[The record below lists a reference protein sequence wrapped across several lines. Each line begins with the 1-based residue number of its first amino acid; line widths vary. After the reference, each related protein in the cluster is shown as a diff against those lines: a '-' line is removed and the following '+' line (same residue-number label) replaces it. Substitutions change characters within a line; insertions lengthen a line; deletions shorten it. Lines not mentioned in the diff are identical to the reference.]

1 MVNEVVAIRISKHL
15 KQLYSKSKNGKNGWL
30 KLEVIESETDVSRQ
44 TLSRILNGKANKL
57 YYRTAMNLA
66 DYIEKETQGK
76 VSADYLLTEAK
87 KNYRGADLRNADLSG
102 EDLEGAD
109 LTGADLRGAKL
120 FKTNLKYATLYRA
133 KLRGAELSYLE
144 LDHTDFCGAILDG
157 SHIFETDFVASNFSV
172 VNFIGV
178 HLENSKMSGSRLLS
192 ADFTDATFQKVVW
205 NTKGSRT
212 RGIRLPSFDPSEL
225 ERGYACNDA
234 VAKLIMW
241 EFPDDLEMQMFA
253 ESIIA
258 RQMDCYDGVLGRME
272 EALPHRLGDLENVFA
287 KYNDTWT
294 LLDRWNLHKL
304 LKKCSTVEEAEELK
318 SLPVYQ
324 KHPWPVDGKIKQLK
338 ALEREGNTTWQPA

>member
-1 MVNEVVAIRISKHL
+1 MVNGFVANRIATHL

-30 KLEVIESETDVSRQ
+30 KLEVIESETGVSRQ
-44 TLSRILNGKANKL
+44 TVSRILNGKANKL

-76 VSADYLLTEAK
+76 VSATYLLTESK
-87 KNYRGADLRNADLSG
+87 KNYAGVDLRNTDLSG

-133 KLRGAELSYLE
+133 KLRGAELSHLE
-144 LDHTDFCGAILDG
+144 LNHTDFCGAILDE
-157 SHIFETDFVASNFSV
+157 SHIIETDFAFSNLSIASC
-172 VNFIGV
+172 IGI
-178 HLENSKMSGSRLLS
+178 HLENTTLSRARLLS
-192 ADFTDATFQKVVW
+192 ANFTDATFQKVVW
-205 NTKGSRT
+205 DTTGSRT

-225 ERGYACNDA
+225 ELGFACNDA

-258 RQMDCYDGVLGRME
+258 RQLDCYDGVLGRME
-272 EALPHRLGDLENVFA
+272 EALPHRLGDLEKAFA

-304 LKKCSTVEEAEELK
+304 LKKCNTVEETEELK
-318 SLPVYQ
+318 LLPVYQ

-338 ALEREGNTTWQPA
+338 ALEREGNTTWRPA

>member
-1 MVNEVVAIRISKHL
+1 MVNEVVVAKISTHL

-44 TLSRILNGKANKL
+44 TLSRILNGKANRL
-57 YYRTAMNLA
+57 YYRTAVKLA
-66 DYIEKETQGK
+66 DYIEKETEGK
-76 VSADYLLTEAK
+76 VSADYLLNESK
-87 KNYRGADLRNADLSG
+87 KNYAGTDLRNTDLSG

-133 KLRGAELSYLE
+133 KLRDAELSHLE
-144 LDHTDFCGAILDG
+144 LDHTDFCGVILDG
-157 SHIFETDFVASNFSV
+157 SHIFETDFAASNFSV
-172 VNFIGV
+172 ASCIGV
-178 HLENSKMSGSRLLS
+178 HLENATLSKARLLS
-192 ADFTDATFQKVVW
+192 ADFTDATFHKVVW
-205 NTKGSRT
+205 DTTGSRT
-212 RGIRLPSFDPSEL
+212 RGIRLPSFDPSEFKL
-225 ERGYACNDA
+225 GFACNDA

-241 EFPDDLEMQMFA
+241 EFPDDLEMQMFS

-258 RQMDCYDGVLGRME
+258 RQLACYDGVLGRME
-272 EALPHRLGDLENVFA
+272 EVLPHRLGDLENIFA
-287 KYNDTWT
+287 KYNDTWS

-338 ALEREGNTTWQPA
+338 VLEGNKTWQPV

>member
-1 MVNEVVAIRISKHL
+1 MVNEVVANRISKHL
-15 KQLYSKSKNGKNGWL
+15 KQLYSKSKNGQNDWL

-57 YYRTAMNLA
+57 YYRIAVNLA
-66 DYIEKETQGK
+66 DYIEKETEGK
-76 VSADYLLTEAK
+76 VLATYLLAESK
-87 KNYRGADLRNADLSG
+87 KNYAGTDLRNADLSG

-133 KLRGAELSYLE
+133 KLRGAELSHLE
-144 LDHTDFCGAILDG
+144 LNHTDFCGAILDG
-157 SHIFETDFVASNFSV
+157 SHIIETDFATSDFSV
-172 VNFIGV
+172 ANCIGL
-178 HLENSKMSGSRLLS
+178 HLENVTLSRARLLS
-192 ADFTDATFQKVVW
+192 ANFTDATFQKVVW
-205 NTKGSRT
+205 DTTGSRT
-212 RGIRLPSFDPSEL
+212 RGIRLPSFDPSEI
-225 ERGYACNDA
+225 ERGFACNDA

-258 RQMDCYDGVLGRME
+258 RQLDCYDGVLGRME
-272 EALPHRLGDLENVFA
+272 EALPHRIEDLENVFA

-338 ALEREGNTTWQPA
+338 ALEGDTTWQPV